1 MDVLQPACVVGS
13 SSGALIGL
21 LVVLGYSPQEM
32 IGMVKRELYSRPLN
46 PIPGGKYL
54 NMLRLLRGG
63 HLGRRLRRYC
73 PSGLRLES
81 LSPRLVI
88 QCADLVSERNVLLDT
103 GPAAELVVASCSLPL
118 FGKPYVHGDMV
129 LLDACLMRDES
140 AQLHELLD
148 VDLVVAIQTAWPKRL
163 WPCPK
168 TQLSI
173 PRTVARCW
181 EVLTSQWSETASQY
195 DLVIAPIVPGGFADM
210 SPRRVDRLVEL
221 GRDAAKEKLPQLTAL
236 LHARNIGRQRS
247 EKQPYKFKCYPG
259 NRLRERKLPCVLF
272 GS

>member
-1 MDVLQPACVVGS
+1 
-13 SSGALIGL
+13 
-21 LVVLGYSPQEM
+21 M
-32 IGMVKRELYSRPLN
+32 IGMVTRELYCGPLS

-63 HLGRRLRRYC
+63 RLARRLRRYC

-81 LSPRLVI
+81 LWPRLVI
-88 QCADLVSERNVLLDT
+88 QCADLVSENNVLLDT

-129 LLDACLMRDES
+129 LLDACLMRNEPVR
-140 AQLHELLD
+140 LHELLD
-148 VDLVVAIQTAWPKRL
+148 VDLVVAIQTAWPKRP

-168 TQLSI
+168 MKLNI

-181 EVLTSQWSETASQY
+181 EVLTSQWSETTAGY

-210 SPRRVDRLVEL
+210 SPRRVDQLVEL
-221 GRDAAKEKLPQLTAL
+221 GRVAAQEKLPQLTAL
-236 LHARNIGRQRS
+236 LHARTAAA
-247 EKQPYKFKCYPG
+247 F
-259 NRLRERKLPCVLF
+259 
-272 GS
+272 